1 MAALVKFNIFALDL
15 SNKVHNFGSDQFAIM
30 LTNTLPVVTN
40 TVKANITDLST
51 ANGYTAGGTNATTT
65 SNTQTSGV
73 EKFILA
79 TVSITAS
86 GGNIGPFEYVVLF
99 NKTTASGNL
108 IGWYD
113 YGTALTIT
121 NGNTFSVQFDP
132 TNGVFTIT

>member
-1 MAALVKFNIFALDL
+1 MAALNKFDIFALDL
-15 SNKVHNFGSDQFAIM
+15 SNKVHSFGSDQFAIM
-30 LTNTLPVVTN
+30 LTNTLPVRTN

-65 SNTQTSGV
+65 SNTQASGV

-79 TVSITAS
+79 SVSITAA
-86 GGNIGPFEYVVLF
+86 GGSIGPFEYVVLF

-121 NGNTFSVQFDP
+121 NGNTFTVQFDP